1 MKGNNILAEAER
13 DKLYLRIAD
22 ENDMDLLFQWAN
34 DPDVRK
40 NSFHPEP
47 ISYETHKRWFAEHLK
62 DVSEIQYI
70 LMEGTDPAGQIR
82 FSVRGEET
90 EIGYSI
96 DSEKRGRGYGEK
108 MILLA
113 IEKMQ
118 ADRPEVKRFTA
129 KVKPDNQASV
139 RCFHKNGFR
148 ETSRQFELQKR

>member
-1 MKGNNILAEAER
+1 MTEA
-13 DKLYLRIAD
+13 DTNKLYLRHVNEAD
-22 ENDMDLLFQWAN
+22 ADLLFQWAN

-40 NSFHPEP
+40 NSFHQEP

-82 FSVRGEET
+82 FSVRGDEA

-113 IEKMQ
+113 TEKMR
-118 ADRPEVKRFTA
+118 ADHPEVKRFTA
-129 KVKPDNQASV
+129 KVKPDNPASA

-148 ETSRQFELQKR
+148 ETSKQFELQKR

>member
-1 MKGNNILAEAER
+1 MKGNDILAEAER

-40 NSFHPEP
+40 NSFHQEP

-82 FSVRGEET
+82 FSVRGDEA

-113 IEKMQ
+113 TEKMR
-118 ADRPEVKRFTA
+118 ADHPEVKRFTA
-129 KVKPDNQASV
+129 KVKPDNPASA
-139 RCFHKNGFR
+139 RCFHKTGFR
-148 ETSRQFELQKR
+148 EIFRQFEL